1 MKQFQK
7 TAIAIAA
14 AQIALLASGAALAQ
28 SANGEQVGAQGAQNA
43 PAAQAGGNVVV
54 VTGQRA
60 ALNSAQKLKQN
71 SDEIVDSI
79 VAEDIGKLPDRSV
92 TEVLQRVV
100 GVTIDRTMAKG
111 DPEHYSVE
119 GSGVNI
125 RGLTYVRSELNGRDS
140 FSANGGRSL
149 NFEDVPPELMAGVD
163 IYKNPSAE
171 QIEGGIGGL
180 VNLRTAMPFDFK
192 GRKVAVSLQNTY
204 SELKKGKWSPSGSVM
219 FSDRWKTGF
228 GEVGALVDL
237 AYSESATRT
246 DAFQVEPYYP
256 RADVEPGR
264 TVWVPKGSQ
273 WRTLNF
279 DRKREG
285 YYGALQWKKDATLNS
300 SLTYFKSKYKMEW
313 DEQAIFSSASPY
325 NIQVR
330 PGATYD
336 AKGALLTGTLYDTV
350 DKGIDFGADTRA
362 ANRISD
368 TTDVSWHVSW
378 RPNSAWT
385 FDSDVQRIKAKS
397 HSFDSTVA
405 TAIKMQQENID
416 LRGSV
421 PALNFSDADRAY
433 LANPNNY
440 YWAFTQEHLDRSE
453 ADEWALKLDAKY
465 AFDHPVLRDVRFGVR
480 FTDRDAVTQ
489 NTNPSYNWAAIT
501 QPWQGELGVPGPN
514 GTTVPQLAYL
524 SDPRFSNQTQLHQFT
539 NFFNNGTNVPSL
551 VFPNTSLATGYPG
564 SYATLH
570 SYYDVLC
577 RQVAATNGVAP
588 NCGTWKAATF
598 GSDPAGTNSQS
609 EKTGAVYTQLRF
621 GFDDLKFPVDGNIG
635 LRYVKTDMTARGF
648 TVFTPPTTTPVP
660 GPGGTVTGPAIPNI
674 AAYSQARDYDNSYH
688 NVLPSLNLRMKAAD
702 NLQFRFGAAMG
713 ISRPDF
719 TQLQGYT
726 TLSQTNDTTLVGNNL
741 IVNNVSLTGS
751 SDGNPNLRPIQ
762 SRQVDATAEWYF
774 APAGSLTVAVFN
786 KRLKDIIINQTYSYP
801 LQGANGQTYNF
812 NVTAPVNAARG
823 TARGVEIAYQQ
834 YFDKLPGWLSG
845 LGLQANY
852 TYVDGKQK
860 LYNPVFSAY
869 CAGGNNGASNL
880 NLSLNGCDTNGVA
893 FGDLPLQ
900 GLSKNTYNIALMFD
914 KGPVSARLAWNWR
927 SKNLQGVNVNGTR
940 GTDGTDTNPNS
951 PTRGATGLAWGLPT
965 YADDYGQLD
974 ASFFYNF
981 TENLSLGVEAQNLTD
996 SKYKQLMQ
1004 QSIGEKGRA
1013 WFVSGPRYTAS
1024 LRYSF

>member
-1 MKQFQK
+1 MQHQYRK
-7 TAIAIAA
+7 TAIALAVAQTALLAAGAAA
-14 AQIALLASGAALAQ
+14 AQDTG
-28 SANGEQVGAQGAQNA
+28 
-43 PAAQAGGNVVV
+43 AQAGGGAVVV

-60 ALNSAQKLKQN
+60 ALNSAQKVKQN

-100 GVTIDRTMAKG
+100 GVTIDRTMSRS

-149 NFEDVPPELMAGVD
+149 NFEDVPPELMAGLD

-204 SELKKGKWSPSGSVM
+204 SELKKGSWSPSGSVM

-228 GEVGALVDL
+228 GEIGALFDL

-256 RADVEPGR
+256 RTDIEGQEGS
-264 TVWVPKGSQ
+264 TVWIPKGSQ

-279 DRKREG
+279 NRKRQG
-285 YYGALQWKKDATLNS
+285 AYGALQWKKDATLSS

-313 DEQAIFSSASPY
+313 DEQAIFSSASTY
-325 NIQVR
+325 NIKVR

-336 AKGALLTGTLYDTV
+336 ASGALQTGTLYDTA
-350 DKGIDFGADTRA
+350 DGGLDFGADTRA
-362 ANRISD
+362 ANRKSD
-368 TTDVSWHVSW
+368 TTDVSWHVNW
-378 RPNSAWT
+378 RPNSAWS
-385 FDSDVQRIKAKS
+385 FESDLQRIKANS
-397 HSFDSTVA
+397 NSFDSTVA
-405 TAIKMQQENID
+405 TAVKMQQQTLD
-416 LRGSV
+416 LRGNV
-421 PALNFSDADRAY
+421 PSLIFTDAERAR
-433 LANPNNY
+433 LADPNNY
-440 YWAFTQEHLDRSE
+440 YWAFTQEHMDRSE

-465 AFDHPVLRDVRFGVR
+465 SFDDPVLRDVRFGVR

-501 QPWQGELGVPGPN
+501 QPWQGQLGLLQPG
-514 GTTVPQLAYL
+514 GGTVPQLAYL
-524 SDPRFSNQTQLHQFT
+524 SDPRFSNQTQLHQFN

-551 VFPNTSLATGYPG
+551 VFPNAALATGYPG

-570 SYYDVLC
+570 GYYDVLC
-577 RQVAATNGVAP
+577 REVAAANGATP
-588 NCGTWKAATF
+588 DCTPWKAATF
-598 GSDPAGTNSQS
+598 GTDPAGTNSQS
-609 EKTGAVYTQLRF
+609 EKTGAFYTQLRF
-621 GFDDLKFPVDGNIG
+621 GFDDLKYPVDGNIG
-635 LRYVKTDMTARGF
+635 LRYVKTDMTARGY
-648 TVFTPPTTTPVP
+648 TVFTPPASLPTA
-660 GPGGTVTGPAIPNI
+660 GAGGTVSGVPVPVI
-674 AAYSQARDYDNSYH
+674 AAYSQRQDYDNSYH
-688 NVLPSLNLRMKAAD
+688 NVLPSLNLRMKATD
-702 NLQFRFGAAMG
+702 KLQFRFGAAMG

-726 TLSQTNDTTLVGNNL
+726 TLSQNNDSTTTGPNVV
-741 IVNNVSLTGS
+741 VNNVSLTGEGL
-751 SDGNPNLRPIQ
+751 GNPNLRPIQ

-786 KRLKDIIINQTYSYP
+786 KRLKDIIVNQTYSYP
-801 LQGANGQTYNF
+801 LQGAGGQVYNF
-812 NVTAPVNAARG
+812 NVTAPVNGARG
-823 TARGVEIAYQQ
+823 TARGIEIAYQQ
-834 YFDKLPGWLSG
+834 YFDFVPDWLRG
-845 LGLQANY
+845 IGLQANY

-869 CAGGNNGASNL
+869 CSGNNGGASNL
-880 NLSLNGCDTNGVA
+880 NLSLNGCDTNGTA

-914 KGPVSARLAWNWR
+914 KGPLSARLAWNWR
-927 SKNLQGVNVNGTR
+927 SKNLQGVNVSGTR
-940 GTDGTDTNPNS
+940 GTDATDTNPDS
-951 PTRGATGLAWGLPT
+951 LTRGSTGLAWGLPVW
-965 YADDYGQLD
+965 ADDYGQLD
-974 ASFFYNF
+974 ASLFYNF
-981 TENLSLGVEAQNLTD
+981 TDNLSLGVEAQNLTD
-996 SKYKQLMQ
+996 SKYQQLMQ
-1004 QSIGEKGRA
+1004 QSIGMKGRA